1 MPIFPLNNPDG
12 TLQLGQAA
20 QRTDGYGYQFQGIE
34 NPVALAE
41 RVKIT
46 RTGSRSVFNVN
57 GTYEIISGLNAKINL
72 GGSNYTE
79 KYEYYFPTN
88 LSSGVNPAGSPQSV
102 LAANASAQF
111 LNIQDILG
119 EFTLNYT
126 KRLNKHSIDV
136 LGGYTAQETKT
147 DVVAVA
153 AKNFTNDNIPEI
165 TGGGSVPGDFSRLS
179 NSGKSTTTL
188 VSYLGRVIYSYD
200 QKYYLTGS
208 FRTDASSR
216 FGPLNRWGQFPSVS
230 LGWNVSNEDFYDNLI
245 GNKASLKLRASWGL
259 TGNNNI
265 GNYQYEQGLTGAG
278 GQVFGNTVYNARWAG
293 GITDSRLGW
302 ESTSQFNFGADLGL
316 FRNRLFVIANY
327 YLSRS
332 YNLLYNQNIS
342 ALSGSTSILTNL
354 TNSNIQNRGF
364 DLQLDARL
372 VQEKTLTST
381 LAETLLPT
389 GTKW

>member
-153 AKNFTNDNIPEI
+153 AKI
-165 TGGGSVPGDFSRLS
+165 LL
-179 NSGKSTTTL
+179 TTTYLKSL
-188 VSYLGRVIYSYD
+188 VEVLFLV
-200 QKYYLTGS
+200 T
-208 FRTDASSR
+208 FRGCQTLVNL
-216 FGPLNRWGQFPSVS
+216 PQPSC
-230 LGWNVSNEDFYDNLI
+230 
-245 GNKASLKLRASWGL
+245 R
-259 TGNNNI
+259 T
-265 GNYQYEQGLTGAG
+265 
-278 GQVFGNTVYNARWAG
+278 WAG
-293 GITDSRLGW
+293 LFTVTIKNIT
-302 ESTSQFNFGADLGL
+302 
-316 FRNRLFVIANY
+316 
-327 YLSRS
+327 
-332 YNLLYNQNIS
+332 
-342 ALSGSTSILTNL
+342 
-354 TNSNIQNRGF
+354 
-364 DLQLDARL
+364 
-372 VQEKTLTST
+372 
-381 LAETLLPT
+381 
-389 GTKW
+389 

>member
-1 MPIFPLNNPDG
+1 
-12 TLQLGQAA
+12 
-20 QRTDGYGYQFQGIE
+20 
-34 NPVALAE
+34 
-41 RVKIT
+41 
-46 RTGSRSVFNVN
+46 
-57 GTYEIISGLNAKINL
+57 
-72 GGSNYTE
+72 
-79 KYEYYFPTN
+79 
-88 LSSGVNPAGSPQSV
+88 
-102 LAANASAQF
+102 
-111 LNIQDILG
+111 
-119 EFTLNYT
+119 
-126 KRLNKHSIDV
+126 
-136 LGGYTAQETKT
+136 
-147 DVVAVA
+147 
-153 AKNFTNDNIPEI
+153 
-165 TGGGSVPGDFSRLS
+165 
-179 NSGKSTTTL
+179 